1 MSEGLATGREEGEED
16 EAEVVSVRMRDE
28 GNTAVMNSAVS
39 ITVFILLTTA
49 IAIMTGVG
57 AEVDVCASCHA
68 NATCEDKTDG
78 TGGKVCNC
86 MYGFV
91 GNGRTHCQDKDEC
104 QLGRI
109 CGDHSTCHNT
119 HGSYYCTCVSG
130 YTPTN
135 HKAVFIPNDGTYCHD
150 VDECEVENICGEG
163 GVCMNKEGDFSC
175 TCQIGYTVQKGFEP
189 FQPLRDKAY
198 CEMVDCGAPPVVQHA
213 VQLSPSNTHYGSTV
227 QFGCADGFVWRNGV
241 NTTVCGPDGRWS
253 GPSLHC
259 EAVNCSEPRL
269 FPHSHHLWSGSSQL
283 GSVVH
288 YVCHVGFYNAGTQ
301 STSVCSAL
309 GRWSAIDFR
318 CREIQCGIPLPLPH
332 SVVLWDGHSKIG
344 SRVLYACET
353 GYHSVGEGD
362 ISVCN
367 SSGHWTKTHVTC
379 EEIQCG
385 EPSMLPHSGRIWNGN
400 VRFNSTVI
408 YYCMEGYYPAVG
420 KNKSVCSEN
429 GSWTKPTLLCR
440 EIECGVPPSFPHA
453 VMLWTGLSK
462 IGTEVRHKCDDGF
475 YNAGTEDMSV
485 CNSRG
490 MWSLPRF
497 ACQEVDCGTPPPLA
511 HTLLSWDGSST
522 LGSVARYECEAGYH
536 SRSTQCVSVCS
547 SDNQWS
553 TVHLHCQ
560 AYCGPTPLLA
570 HSQVLWENSTV
581 VVHRCIKGYYSRT
594 GSDMSVC
601 DTTGRWQVATL
612 RCREVRFGVRGLAMF
627 NQRCLQWNTEAEHSG
642 AREQY
647 RVSFIGERLFDHSFS
662 DSQRK
667 LFSSAALHPV
677 VCLNLQPATNYTIT
691 VTAQST
697 GDTATVTANTSI
709 PVPSTPEVRYSEVDA
724 HLPMLRLR
732 RAPSTLDPICAYQVI
747 VLPVEGMLVFDCG
760 LSLLTRSSEQGG
772 CRGEYVA
779 AQLELRG
786 LGTDVNFT
794 LGNRQLYGQF
804 YNAPLESGKD
814 YYIILRTVCHWKQ
827 MRKQSCVIWAKAL
840 GASYASEMSA
850 LVTFGSIGV
859 VGVLCIMGYC
869 CSWFW
874 KALIP

>member
-259 EAVNCSEPRL
+259 E
-269 FPHSHHLWSGSSQL
+269 
-283 GSVVH
+283 
-288 YVCHVGFYNAGTQ
+288 
-301 STSVCSAL
+301 
-309 GRWSAIDFR
+309 
-318 CREIQCGIPLPLPH
+318 
-332 SVVLWDGHSKIG
+332 
-344 SRVLYACET
+344 
-353 GYHSVGEGD
+353 
-362 ISVCN
+362 
-367 SSGHWTKTHVTC
+367 
-379 EEIQCG
+379 
-385 EPSMLPHSGRIWNGN
+385 
-400 VRFNSTVI
+400 
-408 YYCMEGYYPAVG
+408 
-420 KNKSVCSEN
+420 
-429 GSWTKPTLLCR
+429 
-440 EIECGVPPSFPHA
+440 
-453 VMLWTGLSK
+453 
-462 IGTEVRHKCDDGF
+462 
-475 YNAGTEDMSV
+475 
-485 CNSRG
+485 
-490 MWSLPRF
+490 
-497 ACQEVDCGTPPPLA
+497 
-511 HTLLSWDGSST
+511 
-522 LGSVARYECEAGYH
+522 
-536 SRSTQCVSVCS
+536 
-547 SDNQWS
+547 
-553 TVHLHCQ
+553 